1 MQQDRQHLF
10 GGEQGAEDDEDGA
23 AGRSDALPAP
33 LANPQ
38 ASLPPFLPR
47 LTCEN
52 FGAED
57 LEAPRNERR
66 HCRHHCSTHRRAL
79 MNEHPVLEGFNIAT

>member
-23 AGRSDALPAP
+23 AERADALPAP

-38 ASLPPFLPR
+38 ASLSPFLPR

-52 FGAED
+52 FEAE
-57 LEAPRNERR
+57 
-66 HCRHHCSTHRRAL
+66 
-79 MNEHPVLEGFNIAT
+79 NI